1 MRSIVHVWGLAA
13 IAVVSISSSPAHAT
27 KCRSGKSILYTQEQG
42 CPPGYTDIT
51 SSMGGNLSTYSA
63 PTTVTRHSNNSTTIE
78 TTRAAPYSPARCQR
92 LQVDRNMLGD
102 QLRRTGWKLEQDN
115 VRAQLMQIE
124 EEMAARGC

>member
-1 MRSIVHVWGLAA
+1 MRSIVHLWGLAA
-13 IAVVSISSSPAHAT
+13 IVLATLSGQPAHAA
-27 KCRSGKSILYTQEQG
+27 KCRSGKSVLYTQES

-51 SSMGGNLSTYSA
+51 TSMGGNLSTYSV
-63 PTTVTRHSNNSTTIE
+63 PTPAARQATGTTMTE
-78 TTRAAPYSPARCQR
+78 TTRATPYSPARCQR

-115 VRAQLMQIE
+115 VRAQLMQID

>member
-1 MRSIVHVWGLAA
+1 MGPILRAVGFVA
-13 IAVVSISSSPAHAT
+13 IALAT
-27 KCRSGKSILYTQEQG
+27 VPLTVQAAKCRSGRSILYTQEQG

-63 PTTVTRHSNNSTTIE
+63 PIAPSRQANSSAIME
-78 TTRAAPYSPARCQR
+78 TTRATPYSPARCQR
-92 LQVDRNMLGD
+92 LQIDRSMLGD